1 MTEQNSQTH
10 QEQDDIITID
20 FKAFFGI
27 LKKEWWVV
35 VLITGLIVAAG
46 GWYAFTARE
55 EFVSEGRILPEMS
68 GGSGSSLGGLASLVG
83 IGGFELGLKNG
94 TDAIRPDLYPD
105 IIQSTPF
112 FLELFKQGVITQ
124 TGDSLTFDS
133 YYHQAIEEDKVA
145 EEINLKTFEGQ
156 PEGVIIMNRV
166 TEDRIKDLK
175 TRING
180 NIDKKSGVIN
190 ITVKMP
196 DPVVAAGL
204 AKYVMKYLTDYVTDY
219 RTEKSKQDV
228 DFLGRKVASARGE
241 FYGDQARKARY
252 ADQFALPTM
261 RLQSADIQR
270 ERIESEYKL
279 SSTVYN
285 ELLKKYEEAK
295 IKLQQETP
303 VFQVLEPPVAP
314 TLKSEPKK
322 SIILLASAFTGFF
335 FSVIVALAIRKNY
348 KKVLSS

>member
-1 MTEQNSQTH
+1 MEQHPNTYE
-10 QEQDDIITID
+10 EQDDIITID

-27 LKKEWWVV
+27 LKKEWWVIL
-35 VLITGLIVAAG
+35 LITGLIILLG

-68 GGSGSSLGGLASLVG
+68 GGAGSSLGNLADLVG
-83 IGGFELGLKNG
+83 IGGFEMGLKNN
-94 TDAIRPDLYPD
+94 TEAIRPDLYPD
-105 IIQSTPF
+105 ILQSTPF
-112 FLELFKQGVITQ
+112 FLDLFDQKIITK
-124 TGDSLTFDS
+124 TGDSLSFES
-133 YYHQAIEEDKVA
+133 YYYMVIEE
-145 EEINLKTFEGQ
+145 EEI
-156 PEGVIIMNRV
+156 PEAEDTVVFAGKPNGVLVVNRV
-166 TEDRIKDLK
+166 TEERIEDLK
-175 TRING
+175 ERISG
-180 NIDKKSGVIN
+180 SIDKKSGVIS
-190 ITVKMP
+190 ISVKMP
-196 DPVVAAGL
+196 DPIVAAGL
-204 AKYVMKYLTDYVTDY
+204 AKYSMEYLTEYVTDY

-228 DFLGRKVASARGE
+228 DFLGRKVAAARGE

-285 ELLKKYEEAK
+285 ELLKKFEEAK

-303 VFQVLEPPVAP
+303 VFQILEPPVAP

-322 SIILLASAFTGFF
+322 SIILLASAFLGFF
-335 FSVIVALAIRKNY
+335 LSVIIALVIKKNY
-348 KKVLSS
+348 KKVLA

>member
-1 MTEQNSQTH
+1 MTEQQQHSYE
-10 QEQDDIITID
+10 EQDDIITID
-20 FKAFFGI
+20 FKAFFRI
-27 LKKEWWVV
+27 LRKEWWVI
-35 VLITGLIVAAG
+35 VLITGLIIAAG

-68 GGSGSSLGGLASLVG
+68 GGGGSSLGGLANLVG

-105 IIQSTPF
+105 IIQTTPF
-112 FLELFKQGVITQ
+112 FLNLFDQGVITK
-124 TGDSLTFDS
+124 TGDSLSFES
-133 YYHQAIEEDKVA
+133 YYHQAIEEDKA
-145 EEINLKTFEGQ
+145 PEEIDTKLFKGK
-156 PEGVIIMNRV
+156 PEGIIVVNRV
-166 TEDRIKDLK
+166 TEERIEDLK
-175 TRING
+175 ERISG

-204 AKYVMKYLTDYVTDY
+204 ARYVMKYLTDYVTEY
-219 RTEKSKQDV
+219 RTEKSKQEV
-228 DFLGRKVASARGE
+228 DFLGRKVAAARGE
-241 FYGDQARKARY
+241 FYSDQARKARY
-252 ADQFALPTM
+252 ADQFAAPTI

-270 ERIESEYKL
+270 ERLESEYKL

-303 VFQVLEPPVAP
+303 VFQILEPPVAP

-322 SIILLASAFTGFF
+322 SIILLASAFLGFF
-335 FSVIVALAIRKNY
+335 LAIIIALVIRKNY
-348 KKVLSS
+348 KKVLV

>member
-228 DFLGRKVASARGE
+228 DFLGRKVAAARGD
-241 FYGDQARKARY
+241 FYKDQARKATY
-252 ADQFALPTM
+252 ADQFSAPTI
-261 RLQSADIQR
+261 RLQAADIQR

-335 FSVIVALAIRKNY
+335 FSVIIALVIRKNY
-348 KKVLSS
+348 KKILV

>member
-335 FSVIVALAIRKNY
+335 FSVIIALVIRKNY
-348 KKVLSS
+348 KKILV

>member
-1 MTEQNSQTH
+1 
-10 QEQDDIITID
+10 
-20 FKAFFGI
+20 
-27 LKKEWWVV
+27 
-35 VLITGLIVAAG
+35 
-46 GWYAFTARE
+46 
-55 EFVSEGRILPEMS
+55 
-68 GGSGSSLGGLASLVG
+68 
-83 IGGFELGLKNG
+83 
-94 TDAIRPDLYPD
+94 
-105 IIQSTPF
+105 
-112 FLELFKQGVITQ
+112 LFKQGVITQ

-133 YYHQAIEEDKVA
+133 YYHQAIEEDKIA

-335 FSVIVALAIRKNY
+335 FSVIIALVIRKNY
-348 KKVLSS
+348 KKILV